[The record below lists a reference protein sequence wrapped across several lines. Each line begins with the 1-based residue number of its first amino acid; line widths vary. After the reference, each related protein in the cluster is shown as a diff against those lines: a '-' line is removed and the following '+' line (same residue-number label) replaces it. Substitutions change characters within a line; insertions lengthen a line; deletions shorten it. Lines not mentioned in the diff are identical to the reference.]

1 MPVIVVANPK
11 GGVGKSTLST
21 NVAGYLARQGR
32 TVMLGDADRQQ
43 SSSGWL
49 GIRPP
54 EARPIVGWDASGSE
68 VLRPPRGTT
77 HVVLDT
83 PAGLHGKGLK
93 EVLKRADKLLI
104 PLQPSLFD
112 MLATRQFLDELQER
126 RRAADLDIAVVG
138 MRVDQRTIAAERLR
152 AFAEGLG
159 FPVLGHLRDTQN
171 YVRLALHGLTLFDVA
186 PGRVA
191 KDLDD
196 WAPIC
201 AWLDA
206 D

>member
-54 EARPIVGWDASGSE
+54 EARSIVGWDASGSD

-112 MLATRQFLDELQER
+112 MLATRHFLDELQER

-138 MRVDQRTIAAERLR
+138 MRVDQRTIAADRLKQ
-152 AFAEGLG
+152 FAEGLG

-186 PGRVA
+186 PSRVA
-191 KDLDD
+191 KDLED

-206 D
+206 G